1 LFPLISV
8 NFYEATPLSYLA
20 MAEAV
25 LVIDMVKDFVTGK
38 LKCGRAGRIIPNIRK
53 LLEAA
58 RKHGKPV
65 VYVGDSH
72 LKSDVELGLWGE
84 HGMAGSE
91 GAEVI
96 PELEPRE
103 GDYVLGKRTYSAFY
117 ETGLDPLLRSQGV
130 NKVIITGL
138 HTNICDRHTA
148 ADAFFR
154 GYKIVVVEDG
164 VEAFSDKDHLEGLEY
179 LRKIY
184 GAEIKKADD
193 IIREWED

>member
-1 LFPLISV
+1 
-8 NFYEATPLSYLA
+8 
-20 MAEAV
+20 
-25 LVIDMVKDFVTGK
+25 
-38 LKCGRAGRIIPNIRK
+38 
-53 LLEAA
+53 
-58 RKHGKPV
+58 
-65 VYVGDSH
+65 
-72 LKSDVELGLWGE
+72 VELGLWGE